1 MTREKENDVVLRFV
15 AIVQQCTGGIDEQ
28 IALQIESQI
37 RSEFGGDE
45 PYIARARWVDID
57 ERDRMI
63 RADPRPLGEIALDY
77 GLSKSS
83 VCRIKS
89 KEGA

>member
-1 MTREKENDVVLRFV
+1 MREKENDVVLRFLE
-15 AIVQQCTGGIDEQ
+15 IVRECAGSLDEQ